1 MNIMHLASKHEL
13 KVQGIEDEMKTAT
26 ATFTR
31 LTIRYVNRGARQ
43 DRIRWWWPQ
52 QKTAEVT
59 VTNE

>member
-43 DRIRWWWPQ
+43 DRIRW
-52 QKTAEVT
+52 
-59 VTNE
+59 